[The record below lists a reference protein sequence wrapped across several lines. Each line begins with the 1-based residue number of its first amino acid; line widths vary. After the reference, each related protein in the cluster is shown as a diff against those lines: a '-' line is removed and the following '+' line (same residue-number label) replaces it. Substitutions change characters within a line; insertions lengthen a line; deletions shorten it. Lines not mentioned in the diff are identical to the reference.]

1 MAACH
6 YPDLRQPLRS
16 KLETLSNAAIS
27 AWSRIACYLS
37 KYWAVSNAHHI
48 YDYNAPRTNL
58 DDLDKPPPVEWT
70 DTWDFTATVFNDI
83 FLADAY
89 GKKGKPGNE
98 YYAYG
103 CS

>member
-1 MAACH
+1 MVAYHC
-6 YPDLRQPLRS
+6 PDLRQPLRS
-16 KLETLSNAAIS
+16 KLETLSEY
-27 AWSRIACYLS
+27 YLS
-37 KYWAVSNAHHI
+37 KHWTVSNAHHI
-48 YDYNAPRTNL
+48 YDYNALRTNV

-89 GKKGKPGNE
+89 DKKGKPGNE